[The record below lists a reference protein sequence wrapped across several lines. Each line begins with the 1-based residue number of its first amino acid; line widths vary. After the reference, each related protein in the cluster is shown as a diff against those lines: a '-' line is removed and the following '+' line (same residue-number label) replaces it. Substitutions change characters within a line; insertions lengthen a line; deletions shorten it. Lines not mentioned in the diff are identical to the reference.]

1 MESGW
6 SRWIRR
12 GPWWLYVL
20 VVGGLNVAR
29 QIVFPPSQ
37 VGSLATIG
45 LFFAVLIVSFV
56 VVEGLRLTRQRADR
70 PR

>member
-1 MESGW
+1 MG
-6 SRWIRR
+6 SRWSRR

-29 QIVFPPSQ
+29 QIVFPPSR

-56 VVEGLRLTRQRADR
+56 VIEALRLIQHRADR

>member
-1 MESGW
+1 MGSSW
-6 SRWIRR
+6 TRR

-29 QIVFPPSQ
+29 QIVFPPSR
-37 VGSLATIG
+37 VGSLATIA
-45 LFFAVLIVSFV
+45 LFFAVLVVSFGV
-56 VVEGLRLTRQRADR
+56 IEVLRRSRHRADR

>member
-1 MESGW
+1 MGRGW
-6 SRWIRR
+6 TRR

-29 QIVFPPSQ
+29 QIAFPPSR
-37 VGSLATIG
+37 VGSGMTIL
-45 LFFAVLIVSFV
+45 LFFVVLAVSFV
-56 VVEGLRLTRQRADR
+56 VIEALRRTRNRADR

>member
-1 MESGW
+1 MGSVW
-6 SRWIRR
+6 MHR

-20 VVGGLNVAR
+20 VIGGLNVVR
-29 QIVFPPSQ
+29 QILFPPSR

-45 LFFAVLIVSFV
+45 LFFVVLVVSLAVIEV
-56 VVEGLRLTRQRADR
+56 LRLSRHRADR

>member
-1 MESGW
+1 MVGGSGW
-6 SRWIRR
+6 TRR

-20 VVGGLNVAR
+20 VIGGLNVVR
-29 QIVFPPSQ
+29 QIVFPPSR

-45 LFFAVLIVSFV
+45 LFFAVLLVSFV
-56 VVEGLRLTRQRADR
+56 VIEALRLTRHRADR